1 MKQSDVIMSLVIMSA
16 IIFILS
22 AQFENVLTDA
32 VITRQKND
40 NIDLSTCTNI
50 PDAREINGKCA
61 CTNNGTILSYERG
74 NINCYANSNQEIFA
88 SK

>member
-1 MKQSDVIMSLVIMSA
+1 MKQSHVIMSLVIMSA